1 MASGELIRCMGVAK
15 ASPSERK
22 QCNLC
27 KRLPRNSDDE
37 DAAKWIPASHD
48 CDRFTMAD
56 PAYLKRHP
64 EGF

>member
-1 MASGELIRCMGVAK
+1 MGVAK

-27 KRLPRNSDDE
+27 KRLPRNRDDE
-37 DAAKWIPASHD
+37 DAEKWIPARHD
-48 CDRFTMAD
+48 CDRFTKAD